1 VTNLVLDIG
10 NSSLKAAFAKGSRIG
25 ETFRYNGEDIY
36 GYVLNLAAGKRVNT
50 ISLSSVRD
58 LPLELLNRLRELCEE
73 LLIVRGDS
81 DLPVRNLYNTP
92 QALGPDRISA
102 AAGASAMFPGRDCI
116 IFDFGTALTID
127 FLSKEGEF
135 TGGNISPGMRTRLRA
150 LNSYTGKLP
159 LVSPTGEVAAL
170 GKDTISAIESGT
182 ILGLIFE
189 IEGYISRYPRNTIIF
204 TGGDAIYFAE
214 KMKSPIFVVY
224 NLVLIG
230 LAHIAEYNA
239 KKKFNF

>member
-10 NSSLKAAFAKGSRIG
+10 NSSLKASFAKGGRIG

-36 GYVLNLAAGKRVNT
+36 GYILNLSAEKRVNT
-50 ISLSSVRD
+50 IALSSVRD
-58 LPLELLNRLRELCEE
+58 LPPEFLDRLRELCDY

-81 DLPVRNLYNTP
+81 DLPIRNLYNTP
-92 QALGPDRISA
+92 QTLGPDRISA
-102 AAGASAMFPGRDCI
+102 AAGANAMFPGRDCI

-135 TGGNISPGMRTRLRA
+135 MGGNISPGMITRLKS
-150 LNSYTGKLP
+150 LNSYTGRLP
-159 LVSPTGEVAAL
+159 LVTPEGEVAGV
-170 GKDTISAIESGT
+170 GKETISAIESGT
-182 ILGLIFE
+182 ILGLIYE